1 MALSENVKNLIQS
14 VADNDLQKAKS
25 YVKVIISNETATSNQ
40 YFCKTVKSKLE
51 TQPNFI
57 ELPYDIRGILK
68 MEDVSDTFNENRYFL
83 TDREREVFNRISMAK
98 NVNEKLTEM
107 GIRYLNTT
115 LLYGETGTGKTTFG
129 KYVAYKLG
137 LPFAYLNFS
146 QCITSLLGGTSKNI
160 NKVFEYISKQKCVLM
175 LDEIDA
181 IGIKRGKEDLG
192 EITRVV
198 ISLMQSFDLLDNEVI
213 VIGATNRID
222 MIDEA
227 LIRRFSIKHEVNTL
241 SNNNAYRLITN
252 YLDDLKIEY
261 DNDNILDYVEN
272 HHKQSEIIN
281 DIIRG
286 IVKMLNENTEFNL
299 NTDLEIGGVL
309 SERK

>member
-1 MALSENVKNLIQS
+1 MALNENVKNLIQS
-14 VADNDLQKAKS
+14 VVDNDLQKAKS

-40 YFCKTVKSKLE
+40 YFCKTIKSKLE

-160 NKVFEYISKQKCVLM
+160 DKVFEYVSKQKCVLM

-181 IGIKRGKEDLG
+181 IGIRRGKEDLG
-192 EITRVV
+192 EMARVV
-198 ISLMQSFDLLDNEVI
+198 ISLMQSFDLLNNEVI

-227 LIRRFSIKHEVNTL
+227 LIRRFSLIHEVKTL
-241 SNNNAYRLITN
+241 NPEEVQTLITN
-252 YLDDLKIEY
+252 YMKDVDIES
-261 DNDNILDYVEN
+261 NEINIKEYSICHN
-272 HHKQSEIIN
+272 KQSEIVK
-281 DIIRG
+281 DIVKG
-286 IVKMLNENTEFNL
+286 IVKMLNDK
-299 NTDLEIGGVL
+299 TDFII
-309 SERK
+309 

>member
-1 MALSENVKNLIQS
+1 MALNKNIKNLIRS
-14 VADNDLQKAKS
+14 VVNNDLSKAKS
-25 YVKVIISNETATSNQ
+25 YIKVILENENAACNKS
-40 YFCKTVKSKLE
+40 FCDYMRKELE

-68 MEDVSDTFNENRYFL
+68 MEDVSNSFNKNRYFI
-83 TDREREVFNRISMAK
+83 TDREKRIFKQIDMTNNTNK
-98 NVNEKLTEM
+98 KLKQL

-160 NKVFEYISKQKCVLM
+160 DKVFEYVSKQKCVLM

-192 EITRVV
+192 EMSRVV
-198 ISLMQSFDLLDNEVI
+198 ISLMQSFDLLDNEII
-213 VIGATNRID
+213 VIGATNRKD

-227 LIRRFSIKHEVNTL
+227 LIRRFSIIHEVKTL
-241 SNNNAYRLITN
+241 NPEEVQTLITN
-252 YLDDLKIEY
+252 YMKDVNIEF
-261 DNDNILDYVEN
+261 DEINIKEYSIYHN
-272 HHKQSEIIN
+272 KQSEIVK
-281 DIIRG
+281 DIVKG
-286 IVKMLNENTEFNL
+286 IVKMLNDKTKFM
-299 NTDLEIGGVL
+299 I
-309 SERK
+309 

>member
-1 MALSENVKNLIQS
+1 MALNENVKNLIQS
-14 VADNDLQKAKS
+14 VVDNDLQKAKS
-25 YVKVIISNETATSNQ
+25 YVKVIISNETAASNQ
-40 YFCKTVKSKLE
+40 YFCKIIKSKLE

-57 ELPYDIRGILK
+57 ELPYDIKGILK
-68 MEDVSDTFNENRYFL
+68 MEDVSTSFNENRYFL
-83 TDREREVFNRISMAK
+83 TDKEREVFNQISMTK
-98 NVNEKLTEM
+98 NTNEKLTEM
-107 GIRYLNTT
+107 GLKYLNTT
-115 LLYGETGTGKTTFG
+115 LLYGESGTGKTMFG

-146 QCITSLLGGTSKNI
+146 QCISSYLGATSKNI
-160 NKVFEYISKQKCVLM
+160 EKVFNYVAKQKCVLM

-192 EITRVV
+192 EMSRIV
-198 ISLMQSFDLLDNEVI
+198 IGLMQSFDLLENDII
-213 VIGATNRID
+213 VIGATNRKD
-222 MIDEA
+222 MIDDA

-261 DNDNILDYVEN
+261 DDDDILDYVEN

-281 DIIRG
+281 DIIKS
-286 IVKMLNENTEFNL
+286 IVRMLNENTEFNL
-299 NTDLEIGGVL
+299 NTNLER
-309 SERK
+309 SK

>member
-1 MALSENVKNLIQS
+1 MALNENIKNLIKS
-14 VADNDLQKAKS
+14 VVNNDLSKAKS
-25 YVKVIISNETATSNQ
+25 YVKVILENEKAASNKS
-40 YFCKTVKSKLE
+40 FCDYMKKELE

-57 ELPYDIRGILK
+57 ELPYDIKGILK
-68 MEDVSDTFNENRYFL
+68 MEDVSTSFNESRYFI
-83 TDREREVFNRISMAK
+83 TDREKEIFKQIDMTNNTNK
-98 NVNEKLTEM
+98 KLKQL

-160 NKVFEYISKQKCVLM
+160 DKVFEYVSRQKCVLM

-192 EITRVV
+192 EMARVV

-227 LIRRFSIKHEVNTL
+227 LIRRFSIIHEVKTL
-241 SNNNAYRLITN
+241 NPEEVQTLITN
-252 YLDDLKIEY
+252 YMKDVNIES
-261 DNDNILDYVEN
+261 DEINIKEYSICHN
-272 HHKQSEIIN
+272 KQSEIVK
-281 DIIRG
+281 DIVKG
-286 IVKMLNENTEFNL
+286 IVKMLNDK
-299 NTDLEIGGVL
+299 TDFII
-309 SERK
+309 

>member
-1 MALSENVKNLIQS
+1 MALNENIKNLIRS
-14 VADNDLQKAKS
+14 VVNNDLSKAKS
-25 YVKVIISNETATSNQ
+25 YVKVILENENATSNKS
-40 YFCKTVKSKLE
+40 FCDYMRKELE

-68 MEDVSDTFNENRYFL
+68 MEDVSSSFNENRYFI
-83 TDREREVFNRISMAK
+83 TDREKRIFKQIDMTNNTNK
-98 NVNEKLTEM
+98 KLKQL

-160 NKVFEYISKQKCVLM
+160 DKVFEYVSKQKCVLM

-192 EITRVV
+192 EMSRVV
-198 ISLMQSFDLLDNEVI
+198 ISLMQSFDLLDNEII
-213 VIGATNRID
+213 VIGATNRKD

-227 LIRRFSIKHEVNTL
+227 LIRRFSIIHEVKTLNTEEVQT
-241 SNNNAYRLITN
+241 LITN
-252 YLDDLKIEY
+252 YMNDVNIEF
-261 DNDNILDYVEN
+261 DKMNIREYSICHN
-272 HHKQSEIIN
+272 KQSEIVK
-281 DIIRG
+281 DIIKG
-286 IVKMLNENTEFNL
+286 IVEMLNDKTKFM
-299 NTDLEIGGVL
+299 I
-309 SERK
+309 